1 MASLLKRYKEI
12 LFVCQT
18 CTRNISN
25 RATCGK
31 IKRKYYERLYPTTV
45 VLPNGATINVR
56 YPQPR
61 QIIKLPID
69 ITKLSPEEQAALKRR
84 RQPKTEIE
92 VEKEIEDNFDRRKYL
107 QYMNK
112 SK

>member
-1 MASLLKRYKEI
+1 MQPNIYK
-12 LFVCQT
+12 FHF
-18 CTRNISN
+18 
-25 RATCGK
+25 
-31 IKRKYYERLYPTTV
+31 
-45 VLPNGATINVR
+45 TI
-56 YPQPR
+56 Q
-61 QIIKLPID
+61 LPID